1 MSEEKEN
8 SMYVH
13 QVDYETFLKVISNVT
28 DVNKMFVYSM
38 PNKASSYADDSF
50 KLINTL
56 NEYIGGDESW
66 RIHTSKNVSLKVQ
79 DNVVSVG
86 DYIINGTNV
95 CLCIPRINSFIIIPD
110 ETSLYKDVVD
120 PTKIIQLTNCICVTP
135 LLMQLTDEPVE
146 GEENKFNLG
155 VNYQVIT
162 NVKPAN

>member
-86 DYIINGTNV
+86 DYIINGINV

-110 ETSLYKDVVD
+110 ETSLYKGIVD

>member
-66 RIHTSKNVSLKVQ
+66 RIHTSKNVSLKVK

-86 DYIINGTNV
+86 DYSINGTNV